1 MDRNNFL
8 IQLSESDRTAHGR
21 VDFAA
26 QTPQQRVF
34 SAIWALESQVNSGGF
49 ESFFEYEDPALVA
62 FAPEALQRIGAI
74 SCADIV
80 RRAASAAPGH
90 LDDLDSEF
98 YAYPDDLTDLLYK
111 YVAANPDTFGPTAGG
126 A

>member
-1 MDRNNFL
+1 MDKNDFL
-8 IQLSESDRTAHGR
+8 IELSESDRTAYGR
-21 VDFAA
+21 VDFTA
-26 QTPQQRVF
+26 QTAQQQVF
-34 SAIWALESQVNSGGF
+34 SAVWALESQVNGGGF
-49 ESFFEYEDPALVA
+49 ESFLENEDPALAA
-62 FAPEALQRIGAI
+62 FAPEALQTIGAV

-80 RRAASAAPGH
+80 RRAASAAPGL

-111 YVAANPDTFGPTAGG
+111 YVAANPDAFGPITGG